1 MKIDDTS
8 HEHELLPLLQEFV
21 IIILTLLSMPSVSP
35 VQALR
40 RRATPSHPP
49 TVEGWVQR
57 RNSTLSDSISEA
69 RHSIRSSTDSLFLP
83 RVPTDSEGHVSIE
96 ESHWHS
102 APLGLALLPAIAG
115 VFFKEGSAFVTDVT
129 LLVLAA
135 IFLNWSV
142 RLPWDWYRSAQG
154 VRREEGAFE
163 TAADIPIESEA
174 DESDA
179 ADAHNNVPQTTSAAA
194 TQELQIHE
202 LTALASCFIFP
213 VIGTWLLHGIR
224 SSLSRPSE
232 GLVSNYNLT
241 IFLLASE
248 IRPVAHLLRLV
259 QSRTLHLQRIVASS
273 GANEIIDPAKVQDLS
288 TRLDELEAHVAEA
301 AAARQA
307 ASPGS
312 NQEAALS
319 PQEPANNGLA
329 LVAQAVAEARRSMQP
344 EIEALNRA
352 VRRYEKRT
360 AIISHQNDTRLQHL
374 ESQTRDAF
382 GLAAAAQR
390 SAAAH
395 RPNYAFTLINW
406 ACACIV
412 IPAQMAL
419 SVLSLPGRAASHC
432 LLAAQRLL
440 RRRPAPQPRSKS
452 RKGKAAMGSIDSR
465 VHPQSPPPSRAPA
478 VAPRSRQ
485 QEYSQG
491 SARSTPPKLI

>member
-1 MKIDDTS
+1 
-8 HEHELLPLLQEFV
+8 
-21 IIILTLLSMPSVSP
+21 MPSVSP
-35 VQALR
+35 VQTLR
-40 RRATPSHPP
+40 RRATPLRAA

-83 RVPTDSEGHVSIE
+83 RVSGDSEGHVSTE

-163 TAADIPIESEA
+163 SAADNPIESEVDEPDATDA
-174 DESDA
+174 D
-179 ADAHNNVPQTTSAAA
+179 NNVPQAQPSASAAA

-248 IRPVAHLLRLV
+248 IRPVAHLLKLV

-301 AAARQA
+301 AAARMA

-312 NQEAALS
+312 KQEGALS
-319 PQEPANNGLA
+319 PHEPANNGLA
-329 LVAQAVAEARRSMQP
+329 LVAQAVSEARRSTQP

-360 AIISHQNDTRLQHL
+360 AITAHQTDTRLQHL
-374 ESQTRDAF
+374 EAQTRDALA
-382 GLAAAAQR
+382 LAAAAQR

-412 IPAQMAL
+412 IPTQLAL
-419 SVLSLPGRAASHC
+419 SVLSLPSRAASHC

-440 RRRPAPQPRSKS
+440 RRSPAPQPRSKS
-452 RKGKAAMGSIDSR
+452 GKGKAAMGSIDSR
-465 VHPQSPPPSRAPA
+465 VRPQSPPPPRAPA
-478 VAPRSRQ
+478 VVPLSRQ
-485 QEYSQG
+485 QEHPLG
-491 SARSTPPKLI
+491 SARSTPAKPI